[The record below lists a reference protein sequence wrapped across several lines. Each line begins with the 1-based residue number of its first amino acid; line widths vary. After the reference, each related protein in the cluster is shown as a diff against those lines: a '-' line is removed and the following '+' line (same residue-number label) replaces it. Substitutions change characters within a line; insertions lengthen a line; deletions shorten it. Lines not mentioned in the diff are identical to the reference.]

1 MSTKNLNN
9 VLEKENKKPILF
21 DLFLKKDGK
30 KKGVVIFCHGY
41 KGFKDWGAWNLVAE
55 SFSRS
60 NFFFLKFNFSHNGGT
75 VRNPIDFPDLDS
87 FGNNNFSLELEDLNR
102 VIDWILTNKE
112 YENEIDHNDITL
124 VGHSRG
130 GGIVLIKASESKKIK
145 RVITWAGVRDFKE
158 RFKIGSTEFKL
169 WEQKGVT
176 YIENGRTKQ
185 MMPHYFQFFEDFL
198 KNESKFNIESAV
210 GKLRIPYLVVHG
222 EKDTSVE
229 PKNGE
234 SLFSWNKNNEI
245 FRVAGGDHTFSSKHP
260 WDSKDL
266 PNELNKVVKKTI
278 DFIISS

>member
-1 MSTKNLNN
+1 MSTKNLNHI
-9 VLEKENKKPILF
+9 LEKENKKPILF

-30 KKGVVIFCHGY
+30 KKAVVIFCHGY

>member
-1 MSTKNLNN
+1 MSTKNLNHI
-9 VLEKENKKPILF
+9 LEKENKKPILF
-21 DLFLKKDGK
+21 DFFLNKDGK
-30 KKGVVIFCHGY
+30 KKPVVIFCHGY

-112 YENEIDHNDITL
+112 YEDEIDRDDITL

-158 RFKIGSTEFKL
+158 RFKIRSPEFKL

-210 GKLRIPYLVVHG
+210 GKLRIPYLIVHG

-260 WDSKDL
+260 WISKDL
-266 PNELNKVVKKTI
+266 PNELKRVVKKTI
-278 DFIISS
+278 DFIIGS

>member
-30 KKGVVIFCHGY
+30 KKAVVIFCHGY

-112 YENEIDHNDITL
+112 YENEIDHNEITL

-145 RVITWAGVRDFKE
+145 RVITWAGVRAV
-158 RFKIGSTEFKL
+158 SYTHL
-169 WEQKGVT
+169 T
-176 YIENGRTKQ
+176 LPTK
-185 MMPHYFQFFEDFL
+185 
-198 KNESKFNIESAV
+198 A
-210 GKLRIPYLVVHG
+210 
-222 EKDTSVE
+222 
-229 PKNGE
+229 
-234 SLFSWNKNNEI
+234 
-245 FRVAGGDHTFSSKHP
+245 
-260 WDSKDL
+260 
-266 PNELNKVVKKTI
+266 
-278 DFIISS
+278 

>member
-1 MSTKNLNN
+1 M
-9 VLEKENKKPILF
+9 
-21 DLFLKKDGK
+21 
-30 KKGVVIFCHGY
+30 
-41 KGFKDWGAWNLVAE
+41 
-55 SFSRS
+55 
-60 NFFFLKFNFSHNGGT
+60 
-75 VRNPIDFPDLDS
+75 
-87 FGNNNFSLELEDLNR
+87 
-102 VIDWILTNKE
+102 IDWILTNKE

-229 PKNGE
+229 PKNGKLGNLFTN
-234 SLFSWNKNNEI
+234 SLSGSLPVWILKTVIKCGIKMNYQL
-245 FRVAGGDHTFSSKHP
+245 RVSPQVSE
-260 WDSKDL
+260 L
-266 PNELNKVVKKTI
+266 PQRTI
-278 DFIISS
+278 QRRQDII

>member
-158 RFKIGSTEFKL
+158 RFKIGSPEFKL

-260 WDSKDL
+260 WNSKVL
-266 PNELNKVVKKTI
+266 PNELKTVVKKTI
-278 DFIISS
+278 DFIIGI